1 MVGTT
6 QAIIIRMVS
15 YEVIKHSKCSIK
27 QARITV
33 FKFLEVRGWQYETW
47 LRLKKIQ
54 DSNQLPPEAISLL
67 QQQTRINKTT
77 SDLRK
82 FHNLK
87 LPRTIMCHTRLICYI
102 GSRLHQSLIS
112 ALTRWSCKQKTCYR
126 SKESPLQSLLLQLCQ
141 FSQEQ
146 QMNRVDPK
154 PLKT

>member
-6 QAIIIRMVS
+6 QAAIIIKMVS
-15 YEVIKHSKCSIK
+15 YYVIKLSKCSIK

-47 LRLKKIQ
+47 LRQKKIQ
-54 DSNQLPPEAISLL
+54 DSNQLPPEAISL
-67 QQQTRINKTT
+67 QQTRIKTT

-126 SKESPLQSLLLQLCQ
+126 SKESPLQSLLLQPCQ
-141 FSQEQ
+141 FLQEQ